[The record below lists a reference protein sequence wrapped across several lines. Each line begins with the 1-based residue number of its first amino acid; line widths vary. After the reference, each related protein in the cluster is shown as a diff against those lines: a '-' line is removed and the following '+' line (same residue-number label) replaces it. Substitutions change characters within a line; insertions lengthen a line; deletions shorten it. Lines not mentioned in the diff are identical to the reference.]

1 MVFCLRSHQPGRVL
15 VIPILIQMLIPMG
28 GYIQYIHILD
38 QHWCFQILWK
48 HGYIFAKF
56 SSNLFTRPLCL
67 TFSLWHCGNSLEAL
81 EEAFECCHE
90 IFLELISVS
99 WFSETPCDCCNS
111 IHGFGTSFHWMHQRK
126 TWTSYHNFA
135 SLNNNTPFLTPKLNL
150 LCSNNL
156 HAKPEFFWFC

>member
-1 MVFCLRSHQPGRVL
+1 MGMLKNFIPSWSWSWVQDWYKCWYPWA
-15 VIPILIQMLIPMG
+15 VI
-28 GYIQYIHILD
+28 YIYILD

-126 TWTSYHNFA
+126 TWTFLSQFLLHWIIIH
-135 SLNNNTPFLTPKLNL
+135 PFLTPKLNL
-150 LCSNNL
+150 LRSNNL